1 MLSISRCWVVSSEA
15 LNICVTSQDILNAVY
30 NDFDHEDENQ
40 IVPEERK
47 MVMMYNI
54 LSNALVLG
62 TMQC

>member
-1 MLSISRCWVVSSEA
+1 MVSSEA